1 MQDTKSE
8 STSNDE
14 TVSSAEDFVMDVEYT
29 LQERLR
35 DVQDKQEDIS
45 VEEPDENSSD
55 LFWSPPIT
63 ENQGESLA
71 VHGGEDVKGGE
82 FLELPHG
89 RDIIKLKFAY
99 PLPNVDIL
107 PALKREA
114 FSSIL
119 RNKYEY
125 QEEYDAPSISRT
137 TFWYTTTFQKNNIKT
152 TVLTDKSVKML
163 FLSGLSGSI
172 FLLIMSYIIGN
183 TTLGITLASVGLFIL
198 IVNIFIHTKSL
209 DTWYSELK
217 DKIQK
222 RYFPT

>member
-1 MQDTKSE
+1 
-8 STSNDE
+8 
-14 TVSSAEDFVMDVEYT
+14 MDVEYT

-63 ENQGESLA
+63 
-71 VHGGEDVKGGE
+71 GGE

-89 RDIIKLKFAY
+89 RDIIKLRFAY

>member
-1 MQDTKSE
+1 M
-8 STSNDE
+8 
-14 TVSSAEDFVMDVEYT
+14 F
-29 LQERLR
+29 RR
-35 DVQDKQEDIS
+35 
-45 VEEPDENSSD
+45 
-55 LFWSPPIT
+55 FT